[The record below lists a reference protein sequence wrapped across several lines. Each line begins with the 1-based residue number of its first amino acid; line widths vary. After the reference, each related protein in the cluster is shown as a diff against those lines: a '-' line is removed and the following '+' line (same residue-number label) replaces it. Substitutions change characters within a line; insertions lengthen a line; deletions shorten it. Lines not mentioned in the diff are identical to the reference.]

1 MLNAK
6 LIFSVRYSSVCIYV
20 NFAACI
26 FFNDMDF
33 LLDKPETEKDFQQL
47 LQLIKSRK
55 NGDVSR
61 SMKKHGIQYKLNWGV
76 SVVELR
82 EIARSFDPNHLLA
95 LKLWNKQWR
104 ETMILA
110 TLLDEP
116 DEVTEEQMDF
126 WTKSFETVEMAE
138 QASANLWWKTP
149 FAFVKA
155 LEWCRGKKHLVRFT
169 GIHLAGRLAL
179 SDKNAIDEM
188 FEPFF
193 EEFRTL
199 AKDTKLHTV
208 LRRTVIALGN
218 RSELLYQQTIEL
230 SKNLQ
235 LSDSETAIRFGESL
249 FDELSGPVFREHFD

>member
-1 MLNAK
+1 
-6 LIFSVRYSSVCIYV
+6 
-20 NFAACI
+20 
-26 FFNDMDF
+26 MDF
-33 LLDKPETEKDFQQL
+33 LLDNGDTENEFQQIL
-47 LQLIKSRK
+47 KRIKLRK

-61 SMKKHGIQYKLNWGV
+61 TMKAHGIQYKLNWGV

-82 EIARSFDPNHLLA
+82 EIARSFNPSHLLA

-126 WTKSFETVEMAE
+126 WTKSFESVEMVE
-138 QASANLWWKTP
+138 QASANLWWKTR

-179 SDKNAIDEM
+179 ADKNAIDEM

-193 EEFRTL
+193 EEFLTL
-199 AKDTKLHTV
+199 AKDAKLHTV
-208 LRRTVIALGN
+208 LRRTIIALGN
-218 RSELLYQQTIEL
+218 RSEMLYQQTIEL

-249 FDELSGPVFREHFD
+249 FEELSDPIFSEQFD